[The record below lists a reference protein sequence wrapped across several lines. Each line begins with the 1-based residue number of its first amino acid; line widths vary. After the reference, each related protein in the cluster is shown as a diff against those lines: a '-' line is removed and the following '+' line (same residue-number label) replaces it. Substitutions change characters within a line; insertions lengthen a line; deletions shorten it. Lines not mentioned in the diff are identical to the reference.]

1 MTISD
6 TYKYLK
12 LPRQLEWEIRRLTYE
27 HDELQAS
34 LLPSAIRYDKDAV
47 QTSPEDALPNVAS
60 RVLELEKRIRDL
72 NNRKLNI
79 MLTITTAIDRMT
91 DKREA
96 TVLTAYYIRRIPME
110 KVAEQIK
117 RSREHTYRLRQSGIR
132 HLSEIL

>member
-34 LLPSAIRYDKDAV
+34 LLPSAIRYDKDVV
-47 QTSPEDALPNVAS
+47 QTSPEDAMPNVAS

-72 NNRKLNI
+72 NNRKLNT
-79 MLTITTAIDRMT
+79 MLTITAAFDRMP

-96 TVLTAYYIRRIPME
+96 AVLTAYYVRRLSME
-110 KVAEQIK
+110 KVSEHIK
-117 RSREHTYRLRQSGIR
+117 KSLQHTYRLRKSGVK
-132 HLSEIL
+132 HLSEIF